1 MRRAFGLGVL
11 VCLAVSTVLAFVP
24 LRTKRALGILP
35 KVFAHEGCS
44 LKTLNGSY
52 GFGADGLVNPTGQP
66 FVSTSATIPIAVISA
81 QAFDGAGNFSSS
93 NTSNVGGFV
102 FTSTGSGT
110 YTVNADCTGSATS
123 NLSNGEVI
131 HVSFVVIDNG
141 RQILSVS
148 ADPGV
153 ISFARAIKIVNPQD

>member
-11 VCLAVSTVLAFVP
+11 VCLAVSTVVAFVP

-35 KVFAHEGCS
+35 KVYAHEGCS

-52 GFGADGLVNPTGQP
+52 GFGAHGLVNPTEQP

-93 NTSNVGGFV
+93 NTSNVGGLRLGFPQKRLSEISR
-102 FTSTGSGT
+102 STPCVRNQALTIG
-110 YTVNADCTGSATS
+110 
-123 NLSNGEVI
+123 
-131 HVSFVVIDNG
+131 
-141 RQILSVS
+141 
-148 ADPGV
+148 
-153 ISFARAIKIVNPQD
+153 